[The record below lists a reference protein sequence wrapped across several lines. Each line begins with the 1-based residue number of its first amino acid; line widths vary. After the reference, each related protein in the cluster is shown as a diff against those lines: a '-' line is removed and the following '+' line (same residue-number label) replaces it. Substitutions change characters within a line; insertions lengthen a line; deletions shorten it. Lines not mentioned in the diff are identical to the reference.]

1 MNGTLACVA
10 SVSNQVIAQKLE
22 WEQKKWKGEGEGRRG
37 NACPQTPRFWK
48 TSLDIS
54 RFGSFV
60 NWQLVKIDNEQITKF
75 ENRLCSLKHAPRYY
89 KTEIR
94 RSVPKKE
101 GWNSKRVLRNFLFF
115 IVKLN
120 FERYMW
126 FYLIWNLVK
135 TSQRNDLPGTI
146 HSAGYEFCRAATLH
160 RPASVEKFSTINAK
174 FPINKRIFSFQKVDK
189 SLVHGGSS

>member
-1 MNGTLACVA
+1 MNGTLACVE
-10 SVSNQVIAQKLE
+10 SVSNQVVARKLE
-22 WEQKKWKGEGEGRRG
+22 REQKKWKGEGEGRRG

-48 TSLDIS
+48 TPLDIS

-75 ENRLCSLKHAPRYY
+75 ENLLCSLKHAPRYC
-89 KTEIR
+89 KTEIK
-94 RSVPKKE
+94 RSVTIKE
-101 GWNSKRVLRNFLFF
+101 GWNSKRVLRNFWFF
-115 IVKLN
+115 TVKLN

-135 TSQRNDLPGTI
+135 TSQKNDLPGTI

-174 FPINKRIFSFQKVDK
+174 FPINKKNLFISK
-189 SLVHGGSS
+189 SWQITCPWRL